1 MTTNVLVFDR
11 WSKCE
16 LFKKY
21 LGKTRTIKCHYSFD
35 YNDALEKIKKFD
47 IEIILLGGDVDD
59 EELKS
64 VILYNRM
71 SELDLLKNKYIFF
84 STWNADEARILRD
97 MNNKILYVP
106 FSETLANIVKIKC
119 RGIETNKRKKEKK
132 KCQKTKN

>member
-1 MTTNVLVFDR
+1 MITNILVFDK

-21 LGKTRTIKCHYSFD
+21 LGRTKTIKCHYSFD
-35 YNDALEKIKKFD
+35 YNEAVEKIKK
-47 IEIILLGGDVDD
+47 IQPEIILLGGDVDD

-71 SELDLLKNKYIFF
+71 TEWELHKNKYIFI

-97 MNNKILYVP
+97 MNKHSMYIP
-106 FSETLANIVKIKC
+106 FSQTLANIVKEKAKHI
-119 RGIETNKRKKEKK
+119 RANKIQKEKK
-132 KCQKTKN
+132 ICQNKKN